1 MQELRVA
8 VVFGACMSSS
18 APVAFDLPWGYTH
31 AALAGTYVHI
41 VQDHIQQ
48 LLQQL
53 SDEQFSPKETVQ
65 LKIGFAPMHLS
76 GTEMVRDA
84 FTAPAPGQ
92 KVPQKRSFVV
102 Y

>member
-1 MQELRVA
+1 M
-8 VVFGACMSSS
+8 
-18 APVAFDLPWGYTH
+18 
-31 AALAGTYVHI
+31 
-41 VQDHIQQ
+41 QDHIQQ

-53 SDEQFSPKETVQ
+53 SNEQFSPKETVQ

-84 FTAPAPGQ
+84 FPAPG
-92 KVPQKRSFVV
+92 KEVPQKRSFVV